1 MSAAEGPLVSS
12 GIAGGRALRCTHRTR
27 SEAAALLSAR
37 EREIAMLAV
46 QGQSNMEITR
56 ELSITHK
63 TVEKHLGSAY

>member
-1 MSAAEGPLVSS
+1 MPRRGRWFPAGSQGVGLFGAR
-12 GIAGGRALRCTHRTR
+12 IASR

-63 TVEKHLGSAY
+63 MVEKHLGSAY